1 MKTCPT
7 CKVTKPLTEFHKDCQ
22 KPDGLRLYCK
32 KCKNARAL
40 EIKKARLMGKP
51 IVLKR
56 ILDGKEVIV
65 KLKK

>member
-7 CKVTKPLTEFHKDCQ
+7 CKITKPLTEFHKDVQ
-22 KPDGLRLYCK
+22 KKDGLRLYCK
-32 KCKNARAL
+32 KCRNARTL

-56 ILDGKEVIV
+56 VIN
-65 KLKK
+65 

>member
-7 CKVTKPLTEFHKDCQ
+7 CKITKPFSEFHKDCQ
-22 KPDGLRLYCK
+22 KPDGFRLYCK
-32 KCKNARAL
+32 KCRNARVL

-56 ILDGKEVIV
+56 VIN
-65 KLKK
+65 

>member
-7 CKVTKPLTEFHKDCQ
+7 CKVTKPFSEFHKDAQ
-22 KPDGLRLYCK
+22 KKDGLRLYCK
-32 KCKNARAL
+32 KCRNARQL

-56 ILDGKEVIV
+56 IIENK
-65 KLKK
+65 